1 MMTDQLE
8 VFIYVLHTKGRHF
21 RETLS
26 RDFCTLHLIEMPSLI
41 FFWTWNLEMGKRWGQ
56 DRESRHRD
64 PT

>member
-1 MMTDQLE
+1 MTDQLE

-41 FFWTWNLEMGKRWGQ
+41 FFLDLELRNGEEVGAGQ
-56 DRESRHRD
+56 REQAS
-64 PT
+64 